1 MKKIILTAVAVLLTV
16 CSLFLMTGCT
26 SSKDS
31 TADDYA
37 KIETA
42 RSEMEK
48 MAKSSARSA
57 LGDQGQ
63 WYIYDMRLM
72 YQKDNDFFNQ
82 MKSDLGDDFNSVLSN
97 GDPIFIGIL
106 PFKKSYRIYAG
117 SPDEAHMLYPDWNYT
132 ALAKPSN

>member
-1 MKKIILTAVAVLLTV
+1 MKRIILTAFAVVLTV
-16 CSLFLMTGCT
+16 CSVFLMTGCT
-26 SSKDS
+26 GGGSSKD
-31 TADDYA
+31 DYA
-37 KIETA
+37 TIETA

-48 MAKSSARSA
+48 MAKSSTRSA

-82 MKSDLGDDFNSVLSN
+82 MKTDLGDDFDSVLSN

-106 PFKKSYRIYAG
+106 PFRKSYRLYAG
-117 SPDEAHMLYPDWNYT
+117 SPDEAHMLYPDWNYE

>member
-1 MKKIILTAVAVLLTV
+1 MKRIILTAFAVVLTV
-16 CSLFLMTGCT
+16 CSVFLMTGCT
-26 SSKDS
+26 GGGSSKD
-31 TADDYA
+31 DYA
-37 KIETA
+37 TIETA

-48 MAKSSARSA
+48 MAKSSTRSV

-82 MKSDLGDDFNSVLSN
+82 MKTDLGDDFDSVLSN

-106 PFKKSYRIYAG
+106 PFRKSYRLYAG
-117 SPDEAHMLYPDWNYT
+117 SPDEAHMLYPDWNYE